1 MGNNVRKFYAG
12 VLCFIF
18 RYYSV
23 LQLMSNTQSF
33 MIMLKWDSEVLRACM
48 PVPQSLDWVVMVVA
62 AEEEKEY
69 STKRKIYKSSSSFL

>member
-1 MGNNVRKFYAG
+1 
-12 VLCFIF
+12 
-18 RYYSV
+18 
-23 LQLMSNTQSF
+23 
-33 MIMLKWDSEVLRACM
+33 M